1 MTAVLGVVQARTSSA
16 RLLGKVLEPILGRP
30 MILRQLERLSR
41 CSSLSDIV
49 VATSTD
55 AGDDD
60 LAAVVRDAGW
70 RVVRGPLDDVLGRFI
85 AVLDAYPVPAVARL
99 TADCPLTSPEVV
111 DLVVRAYA
119 STDVDYVSN
128 TLEPTYPDGL
138 DVEVVG
144 AAALVRMDSMSP
156 DPYEREHVTLG
167 VYRRP
172 GEFRIESF
180 LDPSGR
186 DHSNLRWTVDNAD
199 DLTFVRG
206 VYAALLPVQ
215 PQFEYDDVLRFL
227 QENPDASRTVEDVR
241 RNAALDGLNTGVMR
255 HPGNSDDATDEGDPQ

>member
-1 MTAVLGVVQARTSSA
+1 MTAVVGVIQARMSSS
-16 RLLGKVLEPILGRP
+16 RLPGKVLEPILERP

-55 AGDDD
+55 PGDDD
-60 LAAVVRDAGW
+60 LVAVVRDAGW
-70 RVVRGPLDDVLGRFI
+70 NVVRGPLDDVLGRFI

-119 STDVDYVSN
+119 STDVDYLSN

-144 AAALVRMDSMSP
+144 AEALLRMDSMSP
-156 DPYEREHVTLG
+156 DSHEREHVTLG

-172 GEFRIESF
+172 GVFRLESF
-180 LDPSGR
+180 SDPSGR

-199 DLTFVRG
+199 DLAFVRQ
-206 VYAALLPVQ
+206 VYGALLPGQ
-215 PQFEYDDVLRFL
+215 PHFEYEDVLRWL
-227 QENPDASRTVEDVR
+227 RENPDASRTVDDVR
-241 RNAALDGLNTGVMR
+241 RNAALDGLDTGVMH
-255 HPGNSDDATDEGDPQ
+255 HPGNVGDTMDAGDPQ